1 MIEGPV
7 LAVILLFPI
16 GDAKGED
23 TRLGR
28 FGSLKIGVG
37 LQASGQNQA
46 LITPLVLQGRRRQMP
61 SKGPTT

>member
-28 FGSLKIGVG
+28 FGFCSIGV
-37 LQASGQNQA
+37 
-46 LITPLVLQGRRRQMP
+46 VLQVAGQI
-61 SKGPTT
+61 